1 MRNPRS
7 APGAPGVRMQ
17 PRREAWGWAGLR
29 PHSLLSVCLSVCAA
43 RCLSEAAP
51 TVPTTPPVADEGTA
65 LVDWLTLYGYLPP
78 PDPATG
84 HLQTW
89 EAVTQAVKAMQRFA
103 GLPETGVIDEE
114 TLTLM
119 STPRCSL
126 PDDQGEPQPTPQSS
140 TFSQHA
146 QQHPQRQRRDTA
158 EWTKSHKNISWR
170 VRSYPSH
177 SSLSREMIRSLLFY
191 ALRVWAEPTPLEFH
205 EVGVT
210 GEAELQV
217 DFLQGSHGDSFPFD
231 GPGGA
236 VGHAFFPSDPQRA
249 GTVHL
254 DSQED
259 WTFRASES
267 QGTDLFTVAVH
278 EFGHA
283 LGLSHSSAR
292 RSIMRPYYQGPVGD
306 PLQYQLSPEDRREI
320 LRLYGKREHLLSSES
335 PSLVIPTALTRPPL
349 HRHTARPPG
358 PLPDRCSS
366 EFDAVASIRGETFFF
381 KGRYFWR
388 VSQGG
393 HLLSLRPVL
402 LQRFW
407 RGLPAGLESVRA
419 VLERASDHSII
430 FIAGSQYWL
439 FKDLS
444 LIEGFPRP
452 LSELSVQGDLQW
464 DPQAGRVVWGEWE
477 EAMGDPSWKEL
488 IEGGVDG
495 ITTDGDGYTYVFK
508 GHLYWRFPSPGSYPE
523 PGYPRSTAYD
533 WLDCPDPSL
542 TQPSIGPSSLAPPRG
557 RQEYRECLRSLGCP
571 CITKSRGSTVTAH
584 LGLSSLGLLIMALVP
599 L

>member
-1 MRNPRS
+1 
-7 APGAPGVRMQ
+7 
-17 PRREAWGWAGLR
+17 
-29 PHSLLSVCLSVCAA
+29 
-43 RCLSEAAP
+43 
-51 TVPTTPPVADEGTA
+51 
-65 LVDWLTLYGYLPP
+65 
-78 PDPATG
+78 
-84 HLQTW
+84 
-89 EAVTQAVKAMQRFA
+89 MQRFA

-146 QQHPQRQRRDTA
+146 QQPPQRRRRDTA
-158 EWTKSHKNISWR
+158 EWTKSHKNISWSVSVLTSVFLR

-283 LGLSHSSAR
+283 LGLSHSSVR

-495 ITTDGDGYTYVFK
+495 ITTDGDGQGFSWTNRNWYICRMNNLHRLSQNRKCISNGLLSFHGPHCHKDVREKVEEFVSALSPVSPFLLGYTYVFK
-508 GHLYWRFPSPGSYPE
+508 GHLYWRFPSPGSNPE

-557 RQEYRECLRSLGCP
+557 RQEYRECLRPLGCP
-571 CITKSRGSTVTAH
+571 CISKSRGGTVTAH
-584 LGLSSLGLLIMALVP
+584 LGLSSLVLLILALVS

>member
-1 MRNPRS
+1 L
-7 APGAPGVRMQ
+7 A
-17 PRREAWGWAGLR
+17 
-29 PHSLLSVCLSVCAA
+29 
-43 RCLSEAAP
+43 
-51 TVPTTPPVADEGTA
+51 
-65 LVDWLTLYGYLPP
+65 
-78 PDPATG
+78 
-84 HLQTW
+84 
-89 EAVTQAVKAMQRFA
+89 
-103 GLPETGVIDEE
+103 DEE

-126 PDDQGEPQPTPQSS
+126 PDDQE
-140 TFSQHA
+140 HA

-158 EWTKSHKNISWR
+158 EWTKSHKNISWTSLFLR

-205 EVGVT
+205 EEVGVT

-381 KGRYFWR
+381 KGGRYFWR

-407 RGLPAGLESVRA
+407 RGLPARLESVRA

-430 FIAGSQYWL
+430 FIA
-439 FKDLS
+439 
-444 LIEGFPRP
+444 
-452 LSELSVQGDLQW
+452 VQGDLQW

-488 IEGGVDG
+488 IEGGVDSSFSWTNRNWHICKMNHLHRLYKNKTRQFQEG
-495 ITTDGDGYTYVFK
+495 RPREVRERGLSRALSPVSPFLLGYTYVFK

-533 WLDCPDPSL
+533 WLDCPD
-542 TQPSIGPSSLAPPRG
+542 
-557 RQEYRECLRSLGCP
+557 
-571 CITKSRGSTVTAH
+571 
-584 LGLSSLGLLIMALVP
+584 
-599 L
+599 

>member
-1 MRNPRS
+1 
-7 APGAPGVRMQ
+7 MQ

-65 LVDWLTLYGYLPP
+65 LVVSLRKEG
-78 PDPATG
+78 
-84 HLQTW
+84 
-89 EAVTQAVKAMQRFA
+89 
-103 GLPETGVIDEE
+103 DEE

-407 RGLPAGLESVRA
+407 RGLPARLESVRA

-430 FIAGSQYWL
+430 FI
-439 FKDLS
+439 
-444 LIEGFPRP
+444 
-452 LSELSVQGDLQW
+452 GDLQW